1 MKPIGIDLPMRRG
14 RQGGFQQTFTTQEAI
29 KSNLKNTLLT
39 NFGERPLNPRFGNN
53 LRRFVF
59 EQDTE
64 ITKIKVEETVRDII
78 LDKFPS
84 LVINDFIFENIN
96 DDNRINFTIT
106 FSLTQYPNL
115 LDRVSF
121 DLKIGN

>member
-1 MKPIGIDLPMRRG
+1 MKPIGIDLPIRRG

-39 NFGERPLNPRFGNN
+39 NFGERPLNPTFGNN

-84 LVINDFIFENIN
+84 LIINDFIFENIN